1 MSGRVLAGI
10 GGLVMVAGLTG
21 LARPAAADPIST
33 LRIVFEVRDHARI
46 PTHIVTR
53 AKDEMTRIYR
63 DACVNIM
70 WRDPVPG
77 ASQRH
82 AWPSAAT
89 ADPGF
94 ALVVLPREMT
104 DQLVVAT
111 EALGGAAGTREQRGR
126 MAYVFYDR
134 VERVARTHLRTGRR
148 TGAYD
153 FDDVIVLAHAMAHE
167 IGHLL
172 LPYGHSAA
180 GLMRANWDAADLQ
193 RAVRGQLNFTP
204 QQAQSIRAKLLTL
217 QGGESASN
225 TTGDCQAKWGEGEGV
240 RPR

>member
-1 MSGRVLAGI
+1 MSGRVLTRI
-10 GGLVMVAGLTG
+10 GSLVMVAGLTG

-33 LRIVFEVRDHARI
+33 LTIVLEVRDRARI

-53 AKDEMTRIYR
+53 AKAEMTRIYH

-70 WRDPVPG
+70 WSDPAPG
-77 ASQRH
+77 TGQPH
-82 AWPSAAT
+82 PLPSPAA

-111 EALGGAAGTREQRGR
+111 EALGGAAGTPEERGR

-148 TGAYD
+148 TGTYD

-172 LPYGHSAA
+172 LPYGHTAT
-180 GLMRANWDAADLQ
+180 GLMRANWDNADLQ
-193 RAVRGQLNFTP
+193 RAVHGQLNFTA
-204 QQAQSIRAKLLTL
+204 QQAESIRARLLALPGSEPTSTPA
-217 QGGESASN
+217 GN
-225 TTGDCQAKWGEGEGV
+225 CQRK
-240 RPR
+240 